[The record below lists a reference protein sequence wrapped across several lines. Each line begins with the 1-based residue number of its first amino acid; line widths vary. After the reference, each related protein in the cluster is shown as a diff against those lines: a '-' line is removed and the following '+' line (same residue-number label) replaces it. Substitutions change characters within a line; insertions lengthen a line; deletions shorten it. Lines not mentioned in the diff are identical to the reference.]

1 MGGRRTLRMRPG
13 AAPMRS
19 AEVAAGHWGEVAKA
33 RGSWPPVPEG
43 QKPRCLPGMAD
54 DASGRSSGLPDL
66 LRPSRTVVQWRSG
79 EQAFW
84 RAYGGGSA
92 PDSHGIPYQVQGHL
106 KGHG

>member
-1 MGGRRTLRMRPG
+1 VRKADTADAAWCDPV
-13 AAPMRS
+13 AAPPKLRR
-19 AEVAAGHWGEVAKA
+19 ANGGGVAKA

-43 QKPRCLPGMAD
+43 QKPSCLPGMAD

-92 PDSHGIPYQVQGHL
+92 PD
-106 KGHG
+106 